1 MIKLLAVISLATL
14 LSACSLLPEREPSD
28 IYRLPSTLPAA
39 SAEARTAVNW
49 SLRVLQPTSGEQL
62 AGRRIVVIPDDH
74 VLSVYHGAA
83 WADTAPRLVRERLVD
98 AVRADGRVAT
108 VSSDERSLHADL
120 ELDTDLRA
128 FQSEYRNGQP
138 EAVIR
143 LDAQLVRS
151 DTRRIIASRSFETR
165 EAAADTA
172 LPAVVSAFGRAADR
186 ITMEIADWT
195 VRAGAPEPQR

>member
-1 MIKLLAVISLATL
+1 MTKLLAALFLTAL
-14 LSACSLLPEREPSD
+14 LSACSLLPEREAND
-28 IYRLPSTLPAA
+28 IYRLPSTLPAV
-39 SAEARTAVNW
+39 SAISPGAVNW
-49 SLRVLQPTSGEQL
+49 SLRVLQPTSGAQL

-74 VLSVYHGAA
+74 VLSVYQGAA
-83 WADTAPRLVRERLVD
+83 WADTAPRMIRERLVD
-98 AVRADGRVAT
+98 AARADGRIAT

-128 FQSEYRNGQP
+128 FHSEYRNGRP

-143 LDAQLVRS
+143 LDARLVRS

-172 LPAVVSAFGRAADR
+172 LPAVVSAFGSAADR
-186 ITMEIADWT
+186 IALEIADWT
-195 VRAGAPEPQR
+195 VRAGATEPQR

>member
-1 MIKLLAVISLATL
+1 MIKLLTAFFLAAL
-14 LSACSLLPEREPSD
+14 LSACSLLPEREPND

-39 SAEARTAVNW
+39 SADARAAVNW
-49 SLRVLQPTSGEQL
+49 SLRVLQPTSSAQL

-74 VLSVYHGAA
+74 VLSVYQGAA
-83 WADTAPRLVRERLVD
+83 WADTAPRLIRERLID
-98 AVRADGRVAT
+98 AVRTDGRIAT

-128 FQSEYRNGQP
+128 FNSEYRNGQP

-143 LDAQLVRS
+143 LDARLVRS

-172 LPAVVSAFGRAADR
+172 LPAVVSAFGRAADG
-186 ITMEIADWT
+186 IALEIADWT
-195 VRAGAPEPQR
+195 VRAGATERQR